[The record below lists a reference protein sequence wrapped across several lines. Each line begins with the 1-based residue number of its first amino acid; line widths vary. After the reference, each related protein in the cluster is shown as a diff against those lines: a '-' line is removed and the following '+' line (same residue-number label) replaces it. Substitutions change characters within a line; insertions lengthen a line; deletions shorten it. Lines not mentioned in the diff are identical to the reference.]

1 MNKIVKVY
9 MNESKD
15 IVISVTGKENFII
28 HKDSMKLYAKQIF
41 DFLDY
46 SVGDTYEYDKIS
58 EEGKVALVLKKMKDL
73 LKDITDQIT
82 EIKLEENDAAMKSSF
97 DEINNVNN

>member
-9 MNESKD
+9 MNEAKD
-15 IVISVTGKENFII
+15 IIISVTGKENFII
-28 HKDSMKLYAKQIF
+28 DKDSMKLNAKQIF

-46 SVGDTYEYDKIS
+46 SIGDTYEYDEIY
-58 EEGKVALVLKKMKDL
+58 EEGKDALVLKKIKDL

-82 EIKLEENDAAMKSSF
+82 EIKLEENDATMKSSF

>member
-1 MNKIVKVY
+1 M
-9 MNESKD
+9 
-15 IVISVTGKENFII
+15 
-28 HKDSMKLYAKQIF
+28 
-41 DFLDY
+41 
-46 SVGDTYEYDKIS
+46 
-58 EEGKVALVLKKMKDL
+58 LKKMKDL